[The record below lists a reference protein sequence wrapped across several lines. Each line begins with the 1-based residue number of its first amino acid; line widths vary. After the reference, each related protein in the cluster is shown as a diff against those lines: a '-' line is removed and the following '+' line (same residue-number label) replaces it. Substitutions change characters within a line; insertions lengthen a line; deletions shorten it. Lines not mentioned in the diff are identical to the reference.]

1 MAENEQGEDPND
13 AGYLLHELLNANI
26 NDHDDDLE
34 AEQREIMPDA
44 AFLRENSI
52 EEEIEID
59 ETDRGK
65 IGRGHQI
72 KIRKTLE
79 N

>member
-44 AFLRENSI
+44 AFLRENI
-52 EEEIEID
+52 EEEEQSESLSKLCNLIIKKNV
-59 ETDRGK
+59 GK
-65 IGRGHQI
+65 LNFYGF
-72 KIRKTLE
+72 
-79 N
+79 

>member
-34 AEQREIMPDA
+34 AEQLEIMPDA
-44 AFLRENSI
+44 AFLRENI
-52 EEEIEID
+52 EEEIEIE
-59 ETDRGK
+59 ETVRGK